1 MAALCSQRLSMLYYD
16 ASALSIIFIGT
27 TFSLF
32 SASAYPFICQDIPV
46 CQFFQHIFYLSNPIT
61 DSFFFAE
68 IFLYLFGMSSS
79 SKTRSLS

>member
-1 MAALCSQRLSMLYYD
+1 MAALCSQRLSMSYYD

-61 DSFFFAE
+61 DSFFLRRFFS
-68 IFLYLFGMSSS
+68 I
-79 SKTRSLS
+79 SLACPQVQRLAL